1 MTFSLKVKKGWFHI
15 LLSEF
20 VSQNNITGDSKCAC
34 FFVLYEKLKKS
45 QLSHTSLPG
54 EVTARGLIS
63 V

>member
-1 MTFSLKVKKGWFHI
+1 MTIIKSKKGWFDI

-20 VSQNNITGDSKCAC
+20 VSQNNITGDSKCAVC
-34 FFVLYEKLKKS
+34 YVLYEKRKKN